1 MKISELQS
9 RILAT
14 IDGLDSNEGDAKMAI
29 ATAREKLRGYKAV
42 TESLR
47 VQLDH
52 AVRTDRLE
60 KGSDVLPDLDFGRV
74 DQPAVNAAAPVAESA
89 RGRRV
94 G

>member
-14 IDGLDSNEGDAKMAI
+14 IDNLGANEGDARMAI
-29 ATAREKLRGYKAV
+29 AEAREKLRGYRAV

-52 AVRTDRLE
+52 AIRTDRLV
-60 KGSDVLPDLDFGRV
+60 KGSDVLPDMEFGT
-74 DQPAVNAAAPVAESA
+74 AAKP
-89 RGRRV
+89 
-94 G
+94 